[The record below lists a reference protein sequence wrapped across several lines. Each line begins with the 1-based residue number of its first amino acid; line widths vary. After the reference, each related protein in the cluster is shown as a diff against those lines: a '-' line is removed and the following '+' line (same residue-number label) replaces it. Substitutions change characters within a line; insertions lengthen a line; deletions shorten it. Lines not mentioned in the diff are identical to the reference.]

1 MLVLHAL
8 WSKEKQLALWCEDT
22 DLPSAL
28 EQSGTPGQVAVHPF
42 ALAPKGLKFPSRLF
56 GGKGYRFDPGA
67 VVMELP
73 SVPGA
78 PLASPGLKDQDFGA
92 PVNGASARLQ
102 PWRVPVQVIEADS
115 ALAQLLCLA
124 DVELPP
130 NLRHGASFLALV
142 ALARLGAEALARG
155 TVLPTAQE
163 GQGDTPLRGEWRPF
177 LGASND
183 FEGRLKTVASHLPA
197 VAFAERDAGGERPS
211 ALASAMDFLNTTVHG
226 AVRLALAK
234 MDLLPR
240 TGVPKGANACFP
252 AWMTSLSGASRP
264 MPSVPEEALQ
274 FRSELDD
281 WYRLAANPG
290 RLFRVAFVVQPPEYA
305 MAFEDDEGHEV
316 DRNSAKESTWRVE
329 LALQADDDPEELV
342 AATRIW
348 NNRKNKAFARDL
360 GIDDPAGVL
369 RLGLDRAV
377 EVCPELAVAMK
388 RARVTQLDLTT
399 RQAHR
404 FMKETAPRLS
414 ELGMMVHLPPWWA
427 QRQESVGLALVA
439 NDNPGEAGGAQP
451 TPGAAKAKGKSF
463 RGGLGGALDK
473 DSLVRFQWQ
482 VALGDVRL
490 NPKDLFRMAQEKQP
504 LVNVGGKWIELK
516 QDEVQEAV
524 AFFKKKGAEGE
535 LGVTDV
541 LRKGLLQEKVPLPL
555 VEFNLE
561 GMLSKLAG
569 DSASFE
575 EVDEPPNFVGQ
586 LRDYQKRGLSWL
598 HFLGRL
604 GVGAC
609 LADDMGLGKTVQLL
623 ALAAMDIQAHLDEG
637 VERPAPTL
645 LICPMSL
652 VGNWQR
658 EAERFTPD
666 IRVLVHHGSERMQGQ
681 DFIESMG
688 DYDLVLTTYGLALRD
703 RDTLADVEW
712 RRIVLDEA
720 QNIKNPSARQTQAVR
735 SIESDQR
742 VALTGTPVEN
752 HLTELWSIMHF
763 LNPGLLGSQRDYKGR
778 FATPIERHGDRDASE
793 MLRQLTGPFIL
804 RRLKSDRSIIKELPE
819 KMEANLYCNLTKDQA
834 SLYQAVVDD
843 MMKQINSAAGIARKG
858 LILTTLMKLK
868 QVCNHPTLLT
878 KDKKALGRRSG
889 KLARLDDLLE
899 VMMEGDDACLI
910 FTQFSSWGG
919 MLAKHLEKTFDTPV
933 AFLHG
938 GTPKKE
944 RDKMVQHFQSEDGP
958 RIFVLSLKA
967 GGVGLN
973 LTKAN
978 QIIHYDRWWNPAV
991 EDQASDRAY
1000 RIGQKRTVQV
1010 RKFVCVGT
1018 LEERIDKMIEQKKA
1032 LANAII
1038 GTGEGWLTELDT
1050 DQLAELFK
1058 LSQDAVSE

>member
-1 MLVLHAL
+1 LLVLHAL
-8 WSKEKQLALWCEDT
+8 WSKDKQLALWCEDT
-22 DLPSAL
+22 DLPASL
-28 EQSGTPGQVAVHPF
+28 EEAVLPGSVAVHPF
-42 ALAPKGLKFPSRLF
+42 ALSPKGLRFPTRLF
-56 GGKGYRFDPGA
+56 GGKGYRFEPGA
-67 VVMELP
+67 VVLELP
-73 SVPGA
+73 SLPGA
-78 PLASPGLKDQDFGA
+78 PLASPALKDQSHGEA
-92 PVNGASARLQ
+92 VNGTAPRLQ
-102 PWRVPVQVIEADS
+102 PWRIPVQVVEAD
-115 ALAQLLCLA
+115 AAMAHLLSLA

-130 NLRHGASFLALV
+130 NLRHGASFSGLV

-155 TVLPTAQE
+155 TVLPTAQAGVGE
-163 GQGDTPLRGEWRPF
+163 LPLRGEWRPF

-183 FEGRLKTVASHLPA
+183 FEGRVKQAAAHLPS
-197 VAFAERDAGGERPS
+197 VAFAERDAGGERS
-211 ALASAMDFLNTTVHG
+211 TSMATAMDFLNTSVHG
-226 AVRLALAK
+226 AIRVALTK

-240 TGVPKGANACFP
+240 TGVPKTANACFP

-264 MPSVPEEALQ
+264 MPSVREEALQ

-290 RLFRVAFVVQPPEYA
+290 RLFRVAFVVKPPEYA

-316 DRNSAKESTWRVE
+316 DRDTARESSWRVE
-329 LALQADDDPEELV
+329 LALQADDDPDEFIS
-342 AATRIW
+342 ADRIW
-348 NNRKNKAFARDL
+348 NNRKNKAFARDM

-369 RLGLDRAV
+369 RLGLDRAI

-388 RARVTQLDLTT
+388 RARVSQLELTT

-427 QRQESVGLALVA
+427 QRQQSVGLALVA
-439 NDNPGEAGGAQP
+439 NDNVEGEPDEAAAPQ
-451 TPGAAKAKGKSF
+451 PGAAKGKKF
-463 RGGLGGALDK
+463 KGGLGGALDK

-516 QDEVQEAV
+516 PDEVQEAIT
-524 AFFKKKGAEGE
+524 FFKKKGAEGE

-569 DSASFE
+569 DSTAFE
-575 EVDEPPNFVGQ
+575 EVDEPVNFVGQ

-623 ALAAMDIQAHLDEG
+623 ALAAMDIQNHVDAGE
-637 VERPAPTL
+637 ERPAPSL

-658 EAERFTPD
+658 ESERFTPG
-666 IRVLVHHGSERMQGQ
+666 IRVLVHHGSERMQGA
-681 DFIESMG
+681 DFIEAM
-688 DYDLVLTTYGLALRD
+688 DQYDLVLTTYGLALRD
-703 RDTLADVEW
+703 RDTLAEVEW

-735 SIESDQR
+735 SIESGQR

-763 LNPGLLGSQRDYKGR
+763 LNPGLLGTQRDYKGR

-878 KDKKALGRRSG
+878 KDNKALGRRSG

-910 FTQFSSWGG
+910 FTQFSSWGA
-919 MLAKHLEKTFDTPV
+919 MLAKHLETTFETPV

-944 RDKMVQHFQSEDGP
+944 RDKMVQHFQTEEGP